1 MALSR
6 PSMRVHVPGALVLG
20 LVALTLAGCTG
31 AGPAATPR
39 ITPGTSASP
48 RTVNVIAKEWTFLPP
63 VVDLVPGETVRLQV
77 VNGGTEIHEAVFGG
91 QPVQAAWEAAERA
104 AAGAPPGPT
113 PAVSVPPEV
122 AGLRVVVRSG
132 ERADVL
138 WTVPSSP
145 PLAPDAFVVGCHI
158 PGHYEQGMVVP
169 VRWLGLDGRPLPAP
183 GTPAA
188 PRQPGSGHPSADAS
202 S

>member
-1 MALSR
+1 MPPSR
-6 PSMRVHVPGALVLG
+6 RSWRRRAPRSVVPA
-20 LVALTLAGCTG
+20 LVALVVLVAGACAG
-31 AGPAATPR
+31 ASPAGTPT
-39 ITPGTSASP
+39 ITPGTSGAP

-91 QPVQAAWEAAERA
+91 GRVQAAWEVAERA

-113 PAVSVPPEV
+113 PVVSVPPDV
-122 AGLRVVVRSG
+122 AGLRIVVRSG

-138 WTVPSSP
+138 WAVPPSP
-145 PLAPDAFVVGCHI
+145 PAAPDAFVVGCHI

-169 VRWLGLDGRPLPAP
+169 VRWVGQDGRPLP
-183 GTPAA
+183 TSPAA
-188 PRQPGSGHPSADAS
+188 SSGGPLPGAS